1 LPNISLYGR
10 TGSGGG
16 ITVLQKFEQLAN
28 TENIYFISHILIM
41 TIQWSDLAIFVGACA
56 SSVAGLIVA
65 TQKSR
70 CSKINCC
77 GGLVGCERS
86 IPNVSGECND
96 LESQLEN
103 VLELPRPSEA
113 IRLPSIALAPRP
125 PYRTP

>member
-1 LPNISLYGR
+1 M
-10 TGSGGG
+10 
-16 ITVLQKFEQLAN
+16 A
-28 TENIYFISHILIM
+28 
-41 TIQWSDLAIFVGACA
+41 IQWSDLAIFVGACA
-56 SSVAGLIVA
+56 SSIAGLIVA

-86 IPNVSGECND
+86 IPSVVGECTD

-103 VLELPRPSEA
+103 VLELPRPTEP
-113 IRLPSIALAPRP
+113 IRPSSIVQSSHP